1 MFALKSMY
9 FELQFVHSSVRML
22 AVMLTALTQLGKAVS
37 FFPFVLI
44 HATFIVKKG
53 EDFILSD
60 SFVATSQMQQ
70 SGKFPFLSM
79 LIFVVSCLQIGFWWF
94 FVSNLF
100 LLPFLTL
107 FQRWISVYYKK
118 TTDYQEEDYTLQNS
132 IWYCCMEKWYICTT
146 KWHLS
151 GLPVQPTPKI
161 WTEASQGRKKKER
174 LWSWHHGGWRS
185 EPLFLWEGNRLLGQ
199 IDRDGQ
205 FVELGLLDDAGS
217 IQQSGSRT
225 PSVWHIVS
233 PVLARRQRS
242 SIVNAHT
249 VCSPILHADERVPR
263 SMNTKHANRKRNNE
277 SIGFLSYV
285 YFLVFLITCCRII
298 RISHLQI
305 SCCNKGGDVTLSVL
319 GLIR

>member
-1 MFALKSMY
+1 MPYKPPTWGC
-9 FELQFVHSSVRML
+9 L
-22 AVMLTALTQLGKAVS
+22 A
-37 FFPFVLI
+37 
-44 HATFIVKKG
+44 
-53 EDFILSD
+53 
-60 SFVATSQMQQ
+60 
-70 SGKFPFLSM
+70 
-79 LIFVVSCLQIGFWWF
+79 
-94 FVSNLF
+94 
-100 LLPFLTL
+100 
-107 FQRWISVYYKK
+107 R
-118 TTDYQEEDYTLQNS
+118 EE
-132 IWYCCMEKWYICTT
+132 
-146 KWHLS
+146 
-151 GLPVQPTPKI
+151 
-161 WTEASQGRKKKER
+161 KER
-174 LWSWHHGGWRS
+174 AALSWHHGGWRT
-185 EPLFLWEGNRLLGQ
+185 EPLFLWEGKRLLGQ

-249 VCSPILHADERVPR
+249 TCSPILHADERVPR

-305 SCCNKGGDVTLSVL
+305 SCCNKGCDVTLSVL